1 MVINHFSW
9 LQNLLNMM
17 NSLNKH
23 KIHFRE
29 RWHITSKI
37 FMSTVVIMSII
48 FDEYLWQ
55 ILLSLYYNRIW
66 LAMFFTTLLIV
77 ICKAWINASVW
88 SFIQHVWDQYAFSI
102 ELNIFYR
109 ILLNCMKY
117 IIISN
122 YFIKKNLWTRRME
135 SKINFLLD
143 INFLTLCL
151 YGHHIKTDEK

>member
-1 MVINHFSW
+1 MVSVNFFQICMRFLMVINHFSW

-48 FDEYLWQ
+48 FDEYVWQ

-109 ILLNCMKY
+109 IPLNCMKY

-122 YFIKKNLWTRRME
+122 YFIKKFYEHVKWKAR
-135 SKINFLLD
+135 
-143 INFLTLCL
+143 
-151 YGHHIKTDEK
+151 